1 MLIEY
6 STNKVFKLCTD
17 KKCAIKSLGFEVGVR
32 LRKLI
37 ELLDSSSCLLDILEI
52 PMYRLHALKGNR
64 KNQYSIVIWFNS
76 KYRLIIYPKDI
87 NDNILVNNGDEL
99 LLFKNT
105 KKIKIMEVSK
115 HYEWDKR
122 NVSSR

>member
-1 MLIEY
+1 MLIDY
-6 STNKVFKLCTD
+6 STNKIFKICTD
-17 KKCAIKSLGFEVGVR
+17 KKCAIKTLGFEVGIR

-76 KYRLIIYPKDI
+76 KYRLILYPI
-87 NDNILVNNGDEL
+87 DNNNNIMINNGDEL
-99 LLFKNT
+99 LLLKNT

-115 HYEWDKR
+115 HYE
-122 NVSSR
+122 